1 MAQVAQIHPSAGRY
15 EVAHQGGQRLQT
27 VTANVRG
34 RDVGGFVDEMRRQLA
49 ALNLPPAT
57 HLEFAGEA
65 QAQAR
70 SQRDLLAYSAVAALG
85 IVLLVSIIA
94 RSGRNLAVVLAN
106 LPFAFVG
113 GVAAVAASGGVLTLG
128 SMVGLVA
135 LFGITLRNSILIV
148 AHYDRLV
155 RIEGRTWGLQTAI
168 EGAADRLAPIL
179 MTTLVTALGL
189 LPLALGISEPGRE
202 IEGAMAVVILG
213 GLLTSM
219 ALNLLVLPT
228 LALRFARFE
237 ASEMTD

>member
-1 MAQVAQIHPSAGRY
+1 MPWTARRGTSCARCTGCAGQATWAEMRRAGGGY
-15 EVAHQGGQRLQT
+15 EVPTRGGKRMQR

-34 RDVGGFVDEMRRQLA
+34 RDVGGFVDELRRQLGT
-49 ALNLPPAT
+49 LDLPAGT

-65 QAQAR
+65 QEQAR

-85 IVLLVSIIA
+85 IALLVSIIA
-94 RSGRNLAVVLAN
+94 RSGRNLAIVLAN

-113 GVAAVAASGGVLTLG
+113 GVAAVAATGGVLSLG

-155 RIEGRTWGLQTAI
+155 RIEGRPWGLELAI

-179 MTTLVTALGL
+179 MT
-189 LPLALGISEPGRE
+189 
-202 IEGAMAVVILG
+202 
-213 GLLTSM
+213 
-219 ALNLLVLPT
+219 
-228 LALRFARFE
+228 
-237 ASEMTD
+237 